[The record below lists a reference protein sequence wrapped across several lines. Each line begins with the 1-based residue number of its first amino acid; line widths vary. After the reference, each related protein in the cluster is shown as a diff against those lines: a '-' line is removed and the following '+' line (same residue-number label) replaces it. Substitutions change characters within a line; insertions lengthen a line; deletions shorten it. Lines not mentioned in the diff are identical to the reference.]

1 MRIPLS
7 KFHDGNDVVTCIGR
21 LAKVCV
27 MNGEDTN
34 ARKLQYFPT
43 TLWGK
48 NANWLSCYETTI
60 PVATW
65 GGVQHAF
72 ISKFSD
78 VHNKRQ
84 AIVALKAMKQWKHE
98 IVEDYYNNFLQLCV
112 VIPQQPNDVYMGESF
127 RKD

>member
-1 MRIPLS
+1 
-7 KFHDGNDVVTCIGR
+7 
-21 LAKVCV
+21 
-27 MNGEDTN
+27 
-34 ARKLQYFPT
+34 
-43 TLWGK
+43 
-48 NANWLSCYETTI
+48 
-60 PVATW
+60 
-65 GGVQHAF
+65 
-72 ISKFSD
+72 